1 LSYLT
6 DTDERPEGYGFTG
19 GNGAGGGKSGLRA
32 IDYHTGQMKWFH
44 AGGGAQGLLS
54 TAGGL
59 LFGGD
64 GAQHFIAFD
73 AATGK
78 PLWHTALLANH
89 TNGPQTYLLD
99 GKQFILVGAGDM
111 LYAFTLND

>member
-1 LSYLT
+1 
-6 DTDERPEGYGFTG
+6 
-19 GNGAGGGKSGLRA
+19 
-32 IDYHTGQMKWFH
+32 MKWFH

-111 LYAFTLND
+111 LYAFTLNN